1 MLIELQK
8 KHVEKLEKK
17 IEELYLKG
25 LDQDSNQKLAEME
38 KLIKQQVE
46 EENEELLN
54 RLDEV
59 YRNTESQLNQAKQ

>member
-38 KLIKQQVE
+38 NLIKPQVE